1 MKFLRELLAAI
12 LGVMIATGI
21 MFFIFMLIV
30 SASVSAFGEDK
41 SVSVK
46 TNSILELNLE
56 REIKDYAPKISDPI
70 EEILGMDDEKI
81 GLQEIL
87 NAIENAKSD
96 EKIKAISINT
106 LYINGGIA
114 QTQAIRDKL
123 LDFKESGKPILAYA
137 DFYTQKNY
145 YLSSVADSIFINP
158 VGGTDFRGLVSEI
171 LYLKDF
177 QDKVGF
183 KMEVIRHGKYK
194 SAVEPFLTNEMSD
207 ANKEQITSFLNSIWG
222 ELTDD
227 IALSRNKTVEEI
239 NVTADNLLIRNPM
252 LGIQNNMIDG
262 KLFNDEYENKL
273 KALLGIDS
281 GSSLNSVSIANYI
294 ASGKGRIKS
303 TAKDKIAVLYAQ
315 GEIRYGEGD
324 VEYIGQEKIIDALK
338 KIRKDKSIKAVVLRV
353 NSPGGSALAS
363 DMIWRELEIT
373 KKEKPLVVSMGN
385 YAASGGYYIACNAHK
400 ILAEPTT
407 ITGSIGVFGMIP
419 NFSQLADNIG
429 INAEQVGTNKQ
440 SLGYSPFEPMTDEF
454 HNYAKESIEGIY
466 KTFVERVASGRN
478 MSFAQVDSIGQ
489 GRVWT
494 GKEAL
499 QNGLIDE
506 LGNLEDAIKLAAELA
521 EIEDYRTTD
530 YPRYTKDFKD
540 AFKPFSISTKAKE
553 NLLKEELGL
562 EYYNIYKSIKQFS
575 ELKGVQARLPFIIE
589 IK

>member
-56 REIKDYAPKISDPI
+56 RAIKDYAPRISDPI

-171 LYLKDF
+171 LYFKDF

-183 KMEVIRHGKYK
+183 KMEVIRYGKYK

-239 NVTADNLLIRNPM
+239 NLTADNLLIRNPT

-262 KLFNDEYENKL
+262 ELFNDEYENKL
-273 KALLGIDS
+273 KDLLDIDS
-281 GSSLNSVSIANYI
+281 GSPLNSVSIADYI
-294 ASGKGRIKS
+294 DSGKGRIKS

-324 VEYIGQEKIIDALK
+324 VEY
-338 KIRKDKSIKAVVLRV
+338 
-353 NSPGGSALAS
+353 
-363 DMIWRELEIT
+363 
-373 KKEKPLVVSMGN
+373 
-385 YAASGGYYIACNAHK
+385 
-400 ILAEPTT
+400 
-407 ITGSIGVFGMIP
+407 
-419 NFSQLADNIG
+419 
-429 INAEQVGTNKQ
+429 
-440 SLGYSPFEPMTDEF
+440 
-454 HNYAKESIEGIY
+454 
-466 KTFVERVASGRN
+466 
-478 MSFAQVDSIGQ
+478 
-489 GRVWT
+489 
-494 GKEAL
+494 
-499 QNGLIDE
+499 
-506 LGNLEDAIKLAAELA
+506 
-521 EIEDYRTTD
+521 
-530 YPRYTKDFKD
+530 
-540 AFKPFSISTKAKE
+540 
-553 NLLKEELGL
+553 
-562 EYYNIYKSIKQFS
+562 
-575 ELKGVQARLPFIIE
+575 
-589 IK
+589 

>member
-56 REIKDYAPKISDPI
+56 REIKDYAPRISDPI

-123 LDFKESGKPILAYA
+123 LDFKETGKPILAYA

-171 LYLKDF
+171 LYFKDF

-239 NVTADNLLIRNPM
+239 NVTADNLLIRNPR
-252 LGIQNNMIDG
+252 LGIQYNMIDG
-262 KLFNDEYENKL
+262 ELFNDEYENKL
-273 KALLGIDS
+273 KALLAIDS
-281 GSSLNSVSIANYI
+281 GSALNSVSIVDYI

-324 VEYIGQEKIIDALK
+324 VEYIGQKKIIDALK

-363 DMIWRELEIT
+363 DMIWRELEII

-562 EYYNIYKSIKQFS
+562 ENYNIYKSIKQFS

>member
-41 SVSVK
+41 SISVK

-56 REIKDYAPKISDPI
+56 REIKDYSPRISDPI

-171 LYLKDF
+171 LYFKDF

-194 SAVEPFLTNEMSD
+194 SAVEPFLANEMSD

-227 IALSRNKTVEEI
+227 IALSRNKTVDEI
-239 NVTADNLLIRNPM
+239 NVTADNLLIRNPT

-262 KLFNDEYENKL
+262 ELFNDEYENKL
-273 KALLGIDS
+273 KALLDIDS
-281 GSSLNSVSIANYI
+281 GSSLNSVSIADYI

-303 TAKDKIAVLYAQ
+303 TAKDKIAVVYAQ

-338 KIRKDKSIKAVVLRV
+338 KIRKDKNIKAVVLRV

-419 NFSQLADNIG
+419 NFSQLANNIG

-440 SLGYSPFEPMTDEF
+440 SLGYSPFEPMTEEF

-530 YPRYTKDFKD
+530 YPRYTRDFKD
-540 AFKPFSISTKAKE
+540 AFKPFSLSAKAKE

-562 EYYNIYKSIKQFS
+562 ENYNIYKNIKQFS

>member
-12 LGVMIATGI
+12 LGVMIATAI

-41 SVSVK
+41 SISVK

-56 REIKDYAPKISDPI
+56 RAIKDYSPKISDPI

-171 LYLKDF
+171 LYFKDF

-207 ANKEQITSFLNSIWG
+207 ANKEQISSFLNSIWG

-239 NVTADNLLIRNPM
+239 NVTADNLLIRNPT

-262 KLFNDEYENKL
+262 ELFNDEYENKL
-273 KALLGIDS
+273 KSLLDIDS
-281 GSSLNSVSIANYI
+281 GSPLNSVSIADYI

-303 TAKDKIAVLYAQ
+303 TAKDKIAIVYAQ

-338 KIRKDKSIKAVVLRV
+338 KIRKDKNIKAVVLRV

-440 SLGYSPFEPMTDEF
+440 SLGYSPFEPMTEEF
-454 HNYAKESIEGIY
+454 HNYAKESIEDIY

-499 QNGLIDE
+499 KNGLIDK

-530 YPRYTKDFKD
+530 YPRYTRDFKD
-540 AFKPFSISTKAKE
+540 AFKPFSLSAKAKE

-562 EYYNIYKSIKQFS
+562 ENYNIYKNIKQFS

>member
-12 LGVMIATGI
+12 LGVMIATAI

-41 SVSVK
+41 SISVK

-56 REIKDYAPKISDPI
+56 RAIKDYSPKISDPI

-171 LYLKDF
+171 LYFKDF

-239 NVTADNLLIRNPM
+239 NVTADNLLIRNPT

-262 KLFNDEYENKL
+262 ELFNDEYENKL
-273 KALLGIDS
+273 KSLLDIDS
-281 GSSLNSVSIANYI
+281 GSPLNSVSIADYI

-303 TAKDKIAVLYAQ
+303 TAKDKIAIVYAQ

-338 KIRKDKSIKAVVLRV
+338 KIRKDKNIKAVVLRV

-440 SLGYSPFEPMTDEF
+440 SLGYSPFEPMTEEF
-454 HNYAKESIEGIY
+454 HNYAKESIEDIY

-499 QNGLIDE
+499 KNGLIDE

-530 YPRYTKDFKD
+530 YPRYTRDFKD
-540 AFKPFSISTKAKE
+540 AFKPFSLSAKAKE

-562 EYYNIYKSIKQFS
+562 ENYNIYKNIKQFS

>member
-56 REIKDYAPKISDPI
+56 REIKDYAPRISDPI
-70 EEILGMDDEKI
+70 EEIFGMDDEKI

-171 LYLKDF
+171 LYFKDF

-222 ELTDD
+222 ELTED
-227 IALSRNKTVEEI
+227 IALSRNKTVDEI
-239 NVTADNLLIRNPM
+239 NVTADNLLIRNPTV
-252 LGIQNNMIDG
+252 GIQNNMIDG
-262 KLFNDEYENKL
+262 ELFNDEYENKL
-273 KALLGIDS
+273 KALLDIDS
-281 GSSLNSVSIANYI
+281 GSSLNSVSIADYI

-303 TAKDKIAVLYAQ
+303 TAKDKIAVVYAQ

-338 KIRKDKSIKAVVLRV
+338 KIRKDKNIKAVVLRV

-385 YAASGGYYIACNAHK
+385 YAASGGYYISCNAHK

-419 NFSQLADNIG
+419 NFSQLANNIG

-440 SLGYSPFEPMTDEF
+440 SLGYSPFEPMTEEF
-454 HNYAKESIEGIY
+454 HSYAKESIEGIY

-478 MSFAQVDSIGQ
+478 MSFAQVDGIGQ

-530 YPRYTKDFKD
+530 YPRYTRDFKD
-540 AFKPFSISTKAKE
+540 AFKPFSLSGKAKE

-562 EYYNIYKSIKQFS
+562 ENYNIYKNIKKFS

>member
-1 MKFLRELLAAI
+1 
-12 LGVMIATGI
+12 
-21 MFFIFMLIV
+21 MLV
-30 SASVSAFGEDK
+30 
-41 SVSVK
+41 
-46 TNSILELNLE
+46 
-56 REIKDYAPKISDPI
+56 
-70 EEILGMDDEKI
+70 
-81 GLQEIL
+81 
-87 NAIENAKSD
+87 
-96 EKIKAISINT
+96 
-106 LYINGGIA
+106 
-114 QTQAIRDKL
+114 
-123 LDFKESGKPILAYA
+123 
-137 DFYTQKNY
+137 
-145 YLSSVADSIFINP
+145 
-158 VGGTDFRGLVSEI
+158 
-171 LYLKDF
+171 
-177 QDKVGF
+177 
-183 KMEVIRHGKYK
+183 
-194 SAVEPFLTNEMSD
+194 
-207 ANKEQITSFLNSIWG
+207 
-222 ELTDD
+222 
-227 IALSRNKTVEEI
+227 
-239 NVTADNLLIRNPM
+239 RNPT
-252 LGIQNNMIDG
+252 LGIQNKMIDG
-262 KLFNDEYENKL
+262 ELFNDEYENKL
-273 KALLGIDS
+273 KVLLDIDS
-281 GSSLNSVSIANYI
+281 GSSLNSVSLVDYI

-303 TAKDKIAVLYAQ
+303 TAKDKIAILYAQ

-324 VEYIGQEKIIDALK
+324 EEYVGQEKIIDALK

-363 DMIWRELEIT
+363 DLIWRELEIT

-454 HNYAKESIEGIY
+454 HNYAKESIEDIY
-466 KTFVERVASGRN
+466 KTFVERVANGRN

-499 QNGLIDE
+499 ENGLVDK
-506 LGNLEDAIKLAAELA
+506 LGNLDDAIKLAAELA
-521 EIEDYRTTD
+521 EIKDYRTTD

-562 EYYNIYKSIKQFS
+562 ENYNIYKSIKQFS
-575 ELKGVQARLPFIIE
+575 ELKGAQARLPFIID

>member
-1 MKFLRELLAAI
+1 
-12 LGVMIATGI
+12 
-21 MFFIFMLIV
+21 
-30 SASVSAFGEDK
+30 
-41 SVSVK
+41 
-46 TNSILELNLE
+46 
-56 REIKDYAPKISDPI
+56 
-70 EEILGMDDEKI
+70 
-81 GLQEIL
+81 
-87 NAIENAKSD
+87 
-96 EKIKAISINT
+96 
-106 LYINGGIA
+106 
-114 QTQAIRDKL
+114 
-123 LDFKESGKPILAYA
+123 
-137 DFYTQKNY
+137 
-145 YLSSVADSIFINP
+145 
-158 VGGTDFRGLVSEI
+158 
-171 LYLKDF
+171 
-177 QDKVGF
+177 
-183 KMEVIRHGKYK
+183 
-194 SAVEPFLTNEMSD
+194 
-207 ANKEQITSFLNSIWG
+207 
-222 ELTDD
+222 
-227 IALSRNKTVEEI
+227 
-239 NVTADNLLIRNPM
+239 
-252 LGIQNNMIDG
+252 
-262 KLFNDEYENKL
+262 
-273 KALLGIDS
+273 
-281 GSSLNSVSIANYI
+281 
-294 ASGKGRIKS
+294 
-303 TAKDKIAVLYAQ
+303 
-315 GEIRYGEGD
+315 
-324 VEYIGQEKIIDALK
+324 
-338 KIRKDKSIKAVVLRV
+338 
-353 NSPGGSALAS
+353 
-363 DMIWRELEIT
+363 MIWRELEII

-562 EYYNIYKSIKQFS
+562 ENYNIYKSIKQFS

>member
-12 LGVMIATGI
+12 LGVMIATAI

-41 SVSVK
+41 SISVK

-56 REIKDYAPKISDPI
+56 RAIKDYSPKISDPI

-171 LYLKDF
+171 LYFKDF

-207 ANKEQITSFLNSIWG
+207 ANKEQISSFLNSIWG

-239 NVTADNLLIRNPM
+239 NVTADNLLIRNPT

-262 KLFNDEYENKL
+262 ELFNDEYENKL
-273 KALLGIDS
+273 KSLLDIDS
-281 GSSLNSVSIANYI
+281 GSPLNSVSIADYI

-303 TAKDKIAVLYAQ
+303 TAKDKIAIVYAQ

-338 KIRKDKSIKAVVLRV
+338 KIRKDKNIKAVVLRV

-440 SLGYSPFEPMTDEF
+440 SLGYSPFEPMTEEF
-454 HNYAKESIEGIY
+454 HNYAKESIEDIY

-499 QNGLIDE
+499 KNGLIDE

-530 YPRYTKDFKD
+530 YPRYTRDFKD
-540 AFKPFSISTKAKE
+540 AFKPFSLSAKAKE

-562 EYYNIYKSIKQFS
+562 ENYNIYKNIKQFS